1 MSNTTKVTLY
11 DTSNQ
16 SVSNLQQI
24 QIVPVITRREL
35 KQFIRLPWSVYAN
48 DPLWIPPLLFERRQH
63 LSKKNPYFA
72 HADWRGWLAWRHN
85 RSVGR
90 ISAQVDRLH
99 LQIHQDATGFFGMLE
114 AVDDPAVF
122 QALLTTAENW
132 LRAQGLRRIL
142 GPFSLSINDEC
153 GLLVDGFDT
162 PPAVMMGHAPP
173 YYATRLEEQGYVK
186 AKDLLAY
193 RMVDDFVMSP
203 AMQVVVRKAANRIH
217 LRTLDR
223 SQLEQDLV
231 VLRDIFND
239 AWSQNW
245 GSVPFTEAEF
255 RHLGRDLARLLPDDF
270 VQIAEI
276 DGAPAAMGILMPN
289 LNEIIRDLN
298 GRLLPFG
305 WLKLLW
311 RLKRAYPKSARVP
324 LLGVRKRYQ
333 QSMLGAALAVLI
345 IDGMRNA
352 GKKRGIQEAELSWIL
367 EDNMKMRGL
376 IEELGGTIYKRYR
389 IYQKELV

>member
-1 MSNTTKVTLY
+1 MPNTTEVAIY
-11 DTSNQ
+11 DTGNP

-24 QIVPVITRREL
+24 QIVPVTTRREL
-35 KQFIRLPWSVYAN
+35 KSFIRLPWSIYAA
-48 DPLWIPPLLFERRQH
+48 DPQWIPPLLFERRQH
-63 LSKKNPYFA
+63 LSKQNPYFA
-72 HADWRGWLAWRHN
+72 HADWRSWLAWRQH

-90 ISAQVDRLH
+90 ISAQVDQLH
-99 LQIHQDATGFFGMLE
+99 LQLHQDATGFFGMLE

-153 GLLVDGFDT
+153 GLLVEGFDT
-162 PPAVMMGHAPP
+162 PPAVMMGHAHP
-173 YYATRLEEQGYVK
+173 YYATRLEQQGYVK

-203 AMQVVVRKAANRIH
+203 AMQVVVRKAVNRVR
-217 LRTLDR
+217 LRPLDR
-223 SQLEQDLV
+223 SQLEQDLAL
-231 VLRDIFND
+231 LRDIFND
-239 AWSQNW
+239 SWSQNW
-245 GSVPFTEAEF
+245 NFVPFTEAEF
-255 RHLGRDLARLLPDDF
+255 RHMGRDLARLLPDDF
-270 VQIAEI
+270 VQIAEV
-276 DGAPAAMGILMPN
+276 DGVPAAMGILMPN

-311 RLKRAYPKSARVP
+311 RLKRAYPKTARVP

-389 IYQKELV
+389 IYQKELA